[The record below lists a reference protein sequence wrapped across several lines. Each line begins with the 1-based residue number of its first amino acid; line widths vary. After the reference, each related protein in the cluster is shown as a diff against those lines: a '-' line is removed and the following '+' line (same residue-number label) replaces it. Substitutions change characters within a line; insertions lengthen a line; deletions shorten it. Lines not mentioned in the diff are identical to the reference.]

1 MGKEARFKFKEEFIM
16 RIQNN
21 VMALNTHRMYT
32 GNINAQAKSAEKLSS
47 GYRVNR
53 AGDDAAGLAI
63 SEKMRAQVRGLTMAA
78 KNSNDAISL
87 VQTAEGALQ
96 EVHSMLQRMNELAV
110 QSASDTN
117 VTIDRNALQKEFKH
131 LQDEI
136 DQIADTTKFNDTILL
151 NGDMQTNSAVIQV
164 GAEEGQTLAI
174 GIKSINTTGLSLTDS
189 VKIDSRTDAAKAI
202 TSTRKAIDTV
212 SDQRA
217 DLGALQNRLEYK
229 VNNLNTTMENLQA
242 AESRIRDTD
251 MAKEMSTFT
260 KNNILTQAA
269 TAMLAQAN
277 SAPQSVLQLLG

>member
-1 MGKEARFKFKEEFIM
+1 M

-32 GNINAQAKSAEKLSS
+32 GNINAQSKSAEKLSS

-117 VTIDRNALQKEFKH
+117 VSIDRKALDLEFKQ
-131 LQDEI
+131 LIAEI
-136 DQIADTTKFNDTILL
+136 DQIATTTKFNATTLL
-151 NGDMQTNSAVIQV
+151 NGDMATEKVIQV
-164 GAEEGQTLAI
+164 GAEAGQTL
-174 GIKSINTTGLSLTDS
+174 SISISAMNATGLAVKNLTIS
-189 VKIDSRTDAAKAI
+189 TDNATASAAI
-202 TSTRKAIDTV
+202 TGTRAAIDKV
-212 SDQRA
+212 SMQRA
-217 DLGALQNRLEYK
+217 TLGALQNRLEYK

-277 SAPQSVLQLLG
+277 AAPQSVLQLLG